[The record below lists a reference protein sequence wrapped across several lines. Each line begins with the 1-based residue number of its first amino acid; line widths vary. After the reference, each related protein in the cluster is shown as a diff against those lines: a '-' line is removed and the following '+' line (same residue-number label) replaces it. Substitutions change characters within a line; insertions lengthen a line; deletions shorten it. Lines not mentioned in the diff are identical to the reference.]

1 VADNRTVK
9 RSIKTLQKI
18 TTWQLAI
25 ILLLMLFVSATF
37 LRLNNIGMAQRR
49 EAVKAADKQGD
60 STNLQNRVLDLQH
73 YVAAH
78 MNTDGNAVYLEQQYA
93 RDKAQ
98 ILQKAAQSNTATD
111 VINKKVDDICKPQ
124 FSGYTQGYVQCFA
137 REYAKYAPGTDPISS
152 VKGPDPDKYRI
163 VFVAPLWS
171 PDFAGFSVLA
181 CIVILLVIIIRLIS
195 LLVLKLLLKRHY
207 QSI

>member
-1 VADNRTVK
+1 MADNRTVK

-73 YVAAH
+73 YVTAH

>member
-1 VADNRTVK
+1 MADNRTVK

-111 VINKKVDDICKPQ
+111 VINKK
-124 FSGYTQGYVQCFA
+124 ST
-137 REYAKYAPGTDPISS
+137 ISAS
-152 VKGPDPDKYRI
+152 HNFQATLRVTYNVLRANMLNTPRYR
-163 VFVAPLWS
+163 P
-171 PDFAGFSVLA
+171 
-181 CIVILLVIIIRLIS
+181 
-195 LLVLKLLLKRHY
+195 Y
-207 QSI
+207 

>member
-1 VADNRTVK
+1 MADNRTVK